1 MKWTWTIGVLGLGW
15 MLMTVHGLPPLDVH
29 RRQDLLPSPERGPA
43 HSRRAPANT
52 LQESQP
58 VPSRRH
64 WFKTKK
70 KVPLEPIEPLE
81 FWLTLSLAGVLVVL
95 GGIFAGLT
103 IGLMSLDST
112 NLSILMMSG
121 SPEQKKYAQR
131 IEPIRRNTHLLLVTL
146 LLSNTIINET
156 LPVLFHTIR
165 LDGYQAVLISTALI
179 VVFGE

>member
-1 MKWTWTIGVLGLGW
+1 MKLPFAVALLLLA
-15 MLMTVHGLPPLDVH
+15 MLEMASGLPASNDKEVANG
-29 RRQDLLPSPERGPA
+29 PSPALVTGVK
-43 HSRRAPANT
+43 
-52 LQESQP
+52 QP
-58 VPSRRH
+58 SGQGHEGRKR
-64 WFKTKK
+64 WFKARK

-81 FWLTLSLAGVLVVL
+81 FWLTLSAAGVLVIL

-112 NLSILMMSG
+112 NLSILMTSG
-121 SPEQKKYAQR
+121 TPQQKKYAQR

-146 LLSNTIINET
+146 LLSNTIMNET
-156 LPVLFHTIR
+156 LPVLFHAIR